1 MIYTYT
7 YKKQGDGRDTWRC
20 EVKDGKTLIDIYM
33 VEYLTADNWK
43 LKAVLNADGLLSQ
56 VETALNALPEPTKT
70 NALFAWDNS
79 LTVDSNS
86 DTTKMIQS
94 VLGLSLDD
102 VISIFERAQNF
113 KI

>member
-1 MIYTYT
+1 MIEKIQ
-7 YKKQGDGRDTWRC
+7 YKKQGDGRDTWIVFYTDRNP
-20 EVKDGKTLIDIYM
+20 EI

-43 LKAVLNADGLLSQ
+43 LKAILNADGLLSQ

-70 NALFAWDNS
+70 NALFAWS
-79 LTVDSNS
+79 SAPTIDSNS

-94 VLGLSLDD
+94 VLGLSLED